1 MCIIKCDVGN
11 LYVGDRL
18 THWVLVCLCVGVWG
32 EELIDAR
39 LQKSHMH
46 ALTLPDV
53 ENILNGKT
61 AAVTQ
66 SEWFHGF

>member
-1 MCIIKCDVGN
+1 M
-11 LYVGDRL
+11 
-18 THWVLVCLCVGVWG
+18 CLCVGVWG

-66 SEWFHGF
+66 SEWFRGF